1 MFLDWQK
8 IASPP
13 LTLTDVGRIGDGPS
27 NRHRA
32 GRDSWAENPVRPESE
47 LKTMTA
53 LTRWNPLKEVSEWNP
68 FRELDEMH
76 NRLSRFLGT
85 SASRRADGQENI
97 TVAEWAPLVDI
108 TEDDKEYL
116 IKAEL
121 PEVKKGD
128 VKVRVEDGVLYIS
141 GERNFEKEEK
151 GKRYHRIER
160 AYGSFTRSFS
170 LPEDADPQQVNADF
184 KDGVL
189 GVHVAKDRNA
199 RPKSIEVKVA

>member
-1 MFLDWQK
+1 
-8 IASPP
+8 
-13 LTLTDVGRIGDGPS
+13 
-27 NRHRA
+27 
-32 GRDSWAENPVRPESE
+32 
-47 LKTMTA
+47 LKGT
-53 LTRWNPLKEVSEWNP
+53 SEWNP

-76 NRLSRFLGT
+76 NRLSQFLGT
-85 SASRRADGQENI
+85 TTSRRGDGQENI

-108 TEDDKEYL
+108 TEDEKEYL

-128 VKVRVEDGVLYIS
+128 VRVRVEDGVLYIS
-141 GERNFEKEEK
+141 GQRNFEKEEK

-170 LPEDADPQQVNADF
+170 LPDDADPQQVNADF

-189 GVHVAKDRNA
+189 SVHVAKDEKA

>member
-1 MFLDWQK
+1 
-8 IASPP
+8 
-13 LTLTDVGRIGDGPS
+13 
-27 NRHRA
+27 
-32 GRDSWAENPVRPESE
+32 
-47 LKTMTA
+47 MTA
-53 LTRWNPLKEVSEWNP
+53 LARWNPLKEVSEWNP

-85 SASRRADGQENI
+85 TTTRRADGQENI

-160 AYGSFTRSFS
+160 AYGSFTRSFA
-170 LPEDADPQQVNADF
+170 LPEDADPQQVKADF

-189 GVHVAKDRNA
+189 SVHVAKDKNA
-199 RPKSIEVKVA
+199 RPKSIEVNVA

>member
-1 MFLDWQK
+1 MSGGK
-8 IASPP
+8 ETGRRIAI
-13 LTLTDVGRIGDGPS
+13 R
-27 NRHRA
+27 RA
-32 GRDSWAENPVRPESE
+32 AIRGSKNPVRPESE

-53 LTRWNPLKEVSEWNP
+53 LARWNPLKEGSEWNP

-85 SASRRADGQENI
+85 NTTRRADGQENI

-121 PEVKKGD
+121 PEVKKND

-160 AYGSFTRSFS
+160 AYGSFTRSFA
-170 LPEDADPQQVNADF
+170 LPEDADSLQVNAEF
-184 KDGVL
+184 KDGILSVR
-189 GVHVAKDRNA
+189 VAKDKNA